1 MILETFVTNKLYNEY
16 VDKTEEK
23 TYSNSFFDYC
33 NEMCNSD
40 RMSPYLIF
48 ALILSLI
55 TYVVAGIL
63 AWQCNA
69 KEHIIY
75 RCINTFL
82 SVIFS
87 DIYVLYYLIYR
98 VILKNKCY

>member
-1 MILETFVTNKLYNEY
+1 MILETFLANNVYNDY
-16 VDKTEEK
+16 IDKVDDKTY
-23 TYSNSFFDYC
+23 TDSFFDYC
-33 NEMCNSD
+33 NDVYCNTTFTPHLIIAII
-40 RMSPYLIF
+40 MSF
-48 ALILSLI
+48 I
-55 TYVVAGIL
+55 TICVAGVL

-75 RCINTFL
+75 RCINTLL
-82 SVIFS
+82 SAVFS